1 MHNGPARSNAKNG
14 SRFEPSADLCSGT
27 TPWIGFR
34 DRASIGKDRSKFVS
48 PEPYRGAEPVWVVSA
63 AKSGMGFAVI
73 TARNDSRSAAVP
85 VNEET
90 AE

>member
-1 MHNGPARSNAKNG
+1 MHDRLAGSNAKNG
-14 SRFEPSADLCSGT
+14 SRRAPIADLCRWPAPS
-27 TPWIGFR
+27 IGFR
-34 DRASIGKDRSKFVS
+34 DRATIGKDNSKFVS
-48 PEPYRGAEPVWVVSA
+48 PEAYRGAAPAWVAST